1 VESVAAEMEVELG
14 IDKNAAP
21 VLAEVRPLHRQI
33 AAMAGEQGLGSSVS
47 SSAQGAYQT
56 PEERIAALEERIE
69 MLEASSGMMFNLIRK
84 ILRILRVGGAN
95 SSANVNESTGT

>member
-1 VESVAAEMEVELG
+1 
-14 IDKNAAP
+14 
-21 VLAEVRPLHRQI
+21 
-33 AAMAGEQGLGSSVS
+33 
-47 SSAQGAYQT
+47 
-56 PEERIAALEERIE
+56 